1 MMKITE
7 DDKVALKKEFKQYVS
22 DVVFAI
28 ALASGAIFG
37 FSMLYRDKTPTQPS
51 TEVVGNYKECDI
63 IKWKTTLPKYFLY
76 CGENQWQFLK
86 NVLLV
91 MCYNVL
97 TALLTNNYD

>member
-7 DDKVALKKEFKQYVS
+7 DDKVALKKEFKQYMS

-28 ALASGAIFG
+28 GLACGVIFG
-37 FSMLYRDKTPTQPS
+37 VSLLYPDWADNTPTRTS

-76 CGENQWQFLK
+76 CGENE
-86 NVLLV
+86 
-91 MCYNVL
+91 
-97 TALLTNNYD
+97 